1 MLKSIAGTLGTV
13 VLAALLGVGAP
24 TGAVA
29 QEQDSGFLRDY
40 SRLEESTDSTGRV
53 TRKWES
59 PRFTPDNYHALLWD
73 PAVFYP
79 EPRPTGQVSAETLRQ
94 ILAYANELAKR
105 TLSERFNM
113 VDQAGPGVVRIRG
126 AFTSVAAKAEGLK
139 PYQLIPI
146 ALVATM
152 AKRAATGGAPQRAAI
167 VVEIEV
173 TDSMS
178 GELLAARVRFSTG
191 EQRLAKIEEKDV
203 ITLETVR
210 PLLDNLA
217 GQVFPELQAHV
228 KPR

>member
-1 MLKSIAGTLGTV
+1 VLGTLLGT
-13 VLAALLGVGAP
+13 GAP

-59 PRFTPDNYHALLWD
+59 PRFTPDNYHALLLD
-73 PAVFYP
+73 PVVFYP
-79 EPRPTGQVSAETLRQ
+79 EPRPTDQVGAGTLQQ
-94 ILAYANELAKR
+94 ILAYTNELAKR
-105 TLSERFNM
+105 TLSERFDV
-113 VDQAGPGVVRIRG
+113 VDQAGPGVLRIRG
-126 AFTSVAAKAEGLK
+126 AFTSVAAEAEGLK

-146 ALVATM
+146 ALVATL
-152 AKRAATGGAPQRAAI
+152 AKRAATGGAPQQPTI

-178 GELLAARVRFSTG
+178 GELLAPRVRFSTG

-217 GQVFPELQAHV
+217 GQIYPDLQAHV